1 MRIQEN
7 KLNNLSVL
15 YICSKFVYSL
25 FAVCFCNT
33 FPVCVHCP
41 CYVPV
46 LDWIIFFL
54 LCLLNKKRI
63 KNNSNCT
70 ADRELHAGLH
80 WADTL
85 DWYAG
90 GMPPNFFWV
99 GYLSCLPCSCDCGTL
114 SGLWNIVS
122 TWHCRLCLYCGSH
135 GVVTPYQRPPS
146 SWLPYQNLLVLSQG
160 V

>member
-80 WADTL
+80 WAGTL

-90 GMPPNFFWV
+90 GMPPIFSEWAIWV
-99 GYLSCLPCSCDCGTL
+99 VCLAHVIVGLRVD
-114 SGLWNIVS
+114 SGI
-122 TWHCRLCLYCGSH
+122 LYQPGIAGSAFTVGVTEWERHTRDHHHH
-135 GVVTPYQRPPS
+135 GCHTRIY
-146 SWLPYQNLLVLSQG
+146 
-160 V
+160 

>member
-54 LCLLNKKRI
+54 LCLLNKK
-63 KNNSNCT
+63 K
-70 ADRELHAGLH
+70 ELKITQIVRLIENYMQDFTELAHLT
-80 WADTL
+80 D
-85 DWYAG
+85 
-90 GMPPNFFWV
+90 MQEV
-99 GYLSCLPCSCDCGTL
+99 CLPIFSE
-114 SGLWNIVS
+114 WAI
-122 TWHCRLCLYCGSH
+122 
-135 GVVTPYQRPPS
+135 
-146 SWLPYQNLLVLSQG
+146 
-160 V
+160 